1 MLFQGIISYEPSLG
15 LFNFFFS
22 GLYVALSPCLFPI
35 MPLTVFR
42 IMDKKIFDELGEE
55 HLPSRK
61 MALQWV
67 LLITSGI
74 VTTFAVSIIFLSLFQ
89 FTFSLFLINNYAY
102 FSFFL
107 GLILFILALFVL
119 FPQLSEKTFAHIPIP
134 QGINQFFNREEYK
147 ALDLFLLGLGYSFI
161 AFPCAAPVFIGLFF
175 VGVSIDF
182 FSILVGM
189 VLFAVGVA
197 IPYLVL
203 VMVTSEARNRVAQF
217 LAEKFRI
224 IEIIVG
230 GLMII
235 VSLMLISPLVITW
248 IMSL

>member
-1 MLFQGIISYEPSLG
+1 MLFQDIISYEPSLG
-15 LFNFFFS
+15 LLNFFFS

-42 IMDKKIFDELGEE
+42 IMDKKIFDEMGVE
-55 HLPSRK
+55 HPPTRR

-67 LLITSGI
+67 ILITSGI
-74 VTTFAVSIIFLSLFQ
+74 VITFALTIILLSFFQ

-102 FSFFL
+102 FSFLL
-107 GLILFILALFVL
+107 GIILFILALFVL
-119 FPQLSEKTFAHIPIP
+119 LPQLSEKTFAHIPIP
-134 QGINQFFNREEYK
+134 LGINQFFNREEYK
-147 ALDLFLLGLGYSFI
+147 ALDLFLLGFGYSFI

-182 FSILVGM
+182 FSILIGM
-189 VLFAVGVA
+189 LLFALGVA
-197 IPYLVL
+197 IPYLIL

-230 GLMII
+230 VLMII
-235 VSLMLISPLVITW
+235 VALMLISPLITTFLLS
-248 IMSL
+248 I